1 MKSSVKSDPSRE
13 RRFRALIRGE
23 FRPEFNREVAIAV
36 RRALRE
42 ARRKQ
47 GALPVRT
54 AAEGIPTAGRP
65 VPPSG
70 MESARPGIEGAM
82 LSGAN
87 GAMLSGM
94 DGVRPGMDGAR
105 PSGMEGAVPS
115 DIQTDERRAIH
126 NALVRAQYKVWL
138 AQEAEAKRRY
148 PNLSLEQELKN
159 PDFVRL
165 LTDPKRPMTVCRA
178 YEAVHLDDIQTD
190 IAREAAVRTAV
201 RMAALSR
208 RPRESGAAPQ
218 AGLPMHY
225 GAADPKSR
233 AEIARRALR
242 GERITL

>member
-1 MKSSVKSDPSRE
+1 MKQSVKSDPSRE
-13 RRFRALIRGE
+13 RRFRALIQGE

-36 RRALRE
+36 RRALRQ
-42 ARRKQ
+42 ARAKQ
-47 GALPVRT
+47 QGVSDETGKTALPVRL
-54 AAEGIPTAGRP
+54 AAGDRPTGEGMHQGIDP
-65 VPPSG
+65 
-70 MESARPGIEGAM
+70 ARVMTDP
-82 LSGAN
+82 
-87 GAMLSGM
+87 
-94 DGVRPGMDGAR
+94 VRPDEQ
-105 PSGMEGAVPS
+105 P
-115 DIQTDERRAIH
+115 DERVRQTVH
-126 NALVRAQYKVWL
+126 DALVRAQYKVWQ

-148 PNLSLEQELKN
+148 PAMSLERELQN

-178 YEAVHLDDIQTD
+178 YEAVHLDDIQAD

-225 GAADPKSR
+225 GASDPKSR

>member
-1 MKSSVKSDPSRE
+1 MKQSVKSDPSRE
-13 RRFRALIRGE
+13 RRFRALIQGE

-36 RRALRE
+36 RRALRQ
-42 ARRKQ
+42 ARAKQ
-47 GALPVRT
+47 QGVSDEVDKPALPVRL
-54 AAEGIPTAGRP
+54 AAGDRPTGEGMRPGADAMRP
-65 VPPSG
+65 VVDP
-70 MESARPGIEGAM
+70 
-82 LSGAN
+82 
-87 GAMLSGM
+87 
-94 DGVRPGMDGAR
+94 VRPGEQ
-105 PSGMEGAVPS
+105 P
-115 DIQTDERRAIH
+115 DERVRQTVH
-126 NALVRAQYKVWL
+126 DALVRAQYKVWQ

-148 PNLSLEQELKN
+148 PAMSLERELQN

-178 YEAVHLDDIQTD
+178 YEAVHLDDIQAD

-225 GAADPKSR
+225 GASDPKSR

>member
-1 MKSSVKSDPSRE
+1 MKQSVKSDPSRE
-13 RRFRALIRGE
+13 HRFRALIQGE

-36 RRALRE
+36 RRALRQ
-42 ARRKQ
+42 ARAKQ
-47 GALPVRT
+47 QGVSDETGKTALPVRL
-54 AAEGIPTAGRP
+54 AAGDRPTGEGMRQAVDPARP
-65 VPPSG
+65 VVDP
-70 MESARPGIEGAM
+70 
-82 LSGAN
+82 
-87 GAMLSGM
+87 
-94 DGVRPGMDGAR
+94 VRPGEQ
-105 PSGMEGAVPS
+105 P
-115 DIQTDERRAIH
+115 DERVRQTVH
-126 NALVRAQYKVWL
+126 DALVRAQYKVWQ

-148 PNLSLEQELKN
+148 PAMSLERELQN

-178 YEAVHLDDIQTD
+178 YEAVHLDDIQAD

-225 GAADPKSR
+225 GASDPKSR

>member
-1 MKSSVKSDPSRE
+1 MH
-13 RRFRALIRGE
+13 
-23 FRPEFNREVAIAV
+23 
-36 RRALRE
+36 
-42 ARRKQ
+42 Q
-47 GALPVRT
+47 GLDSM
-54 AAEGIPTAGRP
+54 RP
-65 VPPSG
+65 VVDS
-70 MESARPGIEGAM
+70 
-82 LSGAN
+82 
-87 GAMLSGM
+87 
-94 DGVRPGMDGAR
+94 VRPGDQPDAR
-105 PSGMEGAVPS
+105 VR
-115 DIQTDERRAIH
+115 QTVHD
-126 NALVRAQYKVWL
+126 ALVRAQYKVWQ

-148 PNLSLEQELKN
+148 PAMSLERELQN

-178 YEAVHLDDIQTD
+178 YEAVHLDDIQAD

-225 GAADPKSR
+225 GASDPKSR

>member
-1 MKSSVKSDPSRE
+1 MKQSVKSDPSRE
-13 RRFRALIRGE
+13 RRFRALIQGE

-36 RRALRE
+36 RRALRQ
-42 ARRKQ
+42 ARAKQ
-47 GALPVRT
+47 QGVSDETGKTALPVRL
-54 AAEGIPTAGRP
+54 AAGDRPAGD
-65 VPPSG
+65 G
-70 MESARPGIEGAM
+70 MRPGADAM
-82 LSGAN
+82 RQGVDS
-87 GAMLSGM
+87 
-94 DGVRPGMDGAR
+94 VRPGDQ
-105 PSGMEGAVPS
+105 P
-115 DIQTDERRAIH
+115 DERVRQTVH
-126 NALVRAQYKVWL
+126 DALVRAQYKVWQ

-148 PNLSLEQELKN
+148 PAMSLERELQN

-178 YEAVHLDDIQTD
+178 YEAVHLDDIQAD

-225 GAADPKSR
+225 GASDPKSR

>member
-1 MKSSVKSDPSRE
+1 MKQSVKSDPSRE
-13 RRFRALIRGE
+13 RRFRALIQGE

-36 RRALRE
+36 RRALRQ
-42 ARRKQ
+42 ARAKQ
-47 GALPVRT
+47 QGASDETGKPALPVRL
-54 AAEGIPTAGRP
+54 AAGDRPTGEG
-65 VPPSG
+65 
-70 MESARPGIEGAM
+70 MRPGIDPARVM
-82 LSGAN
+82 T
-87 GAMLSGM
+87 
-94 DGVRPGMDGAR
+94 DPVRPDEQ
-105 PSGMEGAVPS
+105 P
-115 DIQTDERRAIH
+115 DERVRQTVH
-126 NALVRAQYKVWL
+126 DALVRAQYKVWQ

-148 PNLSLEQELKN
+148 PAMSLERELQN

-178 YEAVHLDDIQTD
+178 YEAVHLDDIQAD

-225 GAADPKSR
+225 GASDPKSR

>member
-1 MKSSVKSDPSRE
+1 MKQSVKSDPSRE
-13 RRFRALIRGE
+13 RRFRALIQGE

-36 RRALRE
+36 RRALRQ
-42 ARRKQ
+42 ARAKQ
-47 GALPVRT
+47 QGVSDETGKTALPVRL
-54 AAEGIPTAGRP
+54 AAGDRPAGEG
-65 VPPSG
+65 
-70 MESARPGIEGAM
+70 MRPGIDPARVM
-82 LSGAN
+82 T
-87 GAMLSGM
+87 
-94 DGVRPGMDGAR
+94 DPVRPGEQ
-105 PSGMEGAVPS
+105 P
-115 DIQTDERRAIH
+115 DERVRQTVH
-126 NALVRAQYKVWL
+126 DALVRAQYKVWQ

-148 PNLSLEQELKN
+148 PAMSLERELQN

-178 YEAVHLDDIQTD
+178 YEAVHLDDIRAD

-225 GAADPKSR
+225 GASDPKSR

>member
-1 MKSSVKSDPSRE
+1 
-13 RRFRALIRGE
+13 
-23 FRPEFNREVAIAV
+23 
-36 RRALRE
+36 
-42 ARRKQ
+42 
-47 GALPVRT
+47 
-54 AAEGIPTAGRP
+54 
-65 VPPSG
+65 
-70 MESARPGIEGAM
+70 
-82 LSGAN
+82 
-87 GAMLSGM
+87 MLSGM
-94 DGVRPGMDGAR
+94 DGVRP
-105 PSGMEGAVPS
+105 GMEGAVPS
-115 DIQTDERRAIH
+115 DIQTDERLRQTIH
-126 NALVRAQYKVWL
+126 NALVRAQYKVWQ

-190 IAREAAVRTAV
+190 IAREAAVRTAA

-225 GAADPKSR
+225 GATDPKSR

>member
-1 MKSSVKSDPSRE
+1 LKQSVKSDPSRE
-13 RRFRALIRGE
+13 RRFRALIQGE

-36 RRALRE
+36 RRALRQ
-42 ARRKQ
+42 ARAKQ
-47 GALPVRT
+47 QGVSDETGKPALPVRL
-54 AAEGIPTAGRP
+54 AAGDRPTGEGMRQAVNPARAMTDP
-65 VPPSG
+65 VC
-70 MESARPGIEGAM
+70 PGEQ
-82 LSGAN
+82 
-87 GAMLSGM
+87 
-94 DGVRPGMDGAR
+94 P
-105 PSGMEGAVPS
+105 
-115 DIQTDERRAIH
+115 DERVRQTVH
-126 NALVRAQYKVWL
+126 DALVRAQYKVWQ

-148 PNLSLEQELKN
+148 PAMSLERELQN

-178 YEAVHLDDIQTD
+178 YEAVHLDDIQAD

-225 GAADPKSR
+225 GASDPKSR

>member
-1 MKSSVKSDPSRE
+1 MKQSVKSDPSRE
-13 RRFRALIRGE
+13 RRFRALIQGE

-36 RRALRE
+36 RRALRQ
-42 ARRKQ
+42 ARAKQ
-47 GALPVRT
+47 QGVSDETGKTALPVRL
-54 AAEGIPTAGRP
+54 AAGDRPTGEGMRP
-65 VPPSG
+65 GVD
-70 MESARPGIEGAM
+70 SARPVV
-82 LSGAN
+82 
-87 GAMLSGM
+87 
-94 DGVRPGMDGAR
+94 DPVRPGEQ
-105 PSGMEGAVPS
+105 P
-115 DIQTDERRAIH
+115 DERVRQTVH
-126 NALVRAQYKVWL
+126 DALVRAQYKVWQ

-148 PNLSLEQELKN
+148 PAMSLERELQN

-178 YEAVHLDDIQTD
+178 YEAVHLDDIQAD

-225 GAADPKSR
+225 GASDPKSR

>member
-1 MKSSVKSDPSRE
+1 MKQSVKSDPSRE
-13 RRFRALIRGE
+13 RRFRALIQGE

-36 RRALRE
+36 RRALRQ
-42 ARRKQ
+42 ARAKQ
-47 GALPVRT
+47 QGVSDETGKTALPVRL
-54 AAEGIPTAGRP
+54 AAGDRPTGEGMRPGVDPARP
-65 VPPSG
+65 VVDP
-70 MESARPGIEGAM
+70 
-82 LSGAN
+82 
-87 GAMLSGM
+87 
-94 DGVRPGMDGAR
+94 VRPGEQ
-105 PSGMEGAVPS
+105 P
-115 DIQTDERRAIH
+115 DERVRQTVH
-126 NALVRAQYKVWL
+126 DALVRAQYKVWQ

-148 PNLSLEQELKN
+148 PAMSLERELQN

-165 LTDPKRPMTVCRA
+165 LTDPKRPMSVCRA
-178 YEAVHLDDIQTD
+178 YEAVHLDDIQAD

-225 GAADPKSR
+225 GASDPKSR

>member
-1 MKSSVKSDPSRE
+1 MKQSVKSDPSRE
-13 RRFRALIRGE
+13 RRFRALIQGE

-36 RRALRE
+36 RRALRQ
-42 ARRKQ
+42 ARAKQ
-47 GALPVRT
+47 QGVSDETGKPALPVRL
-54 AAEGIPTAGRP
+54 AAGDRPTGEGMRQAVDP
-65 VPPSG
+65 
-70 MESARPGIEGAM
+70 ARAM
-82 LSGAN
+82 T
-87 GAMLSGM
+87 
-94 DGVRPGMDGAR
+94 DPVRPGEQ
-105 PSGMEGAVPS
+105 P
-115 DIQTDERRAIH
+115 DERVRQTVH
-126 NALVRAQYKVWL
+126 DALVRAQYKVWQ

-148 PNLSLEQELKN
+148 PAMSLERELQN

-165 LTDPKRPMTVCRA
+165 LTDTKRPMTVCRA
-178 YEAVHLDDIQTD
+178 YEAVHLDDIQAD

-225 GAADPKSR
+225 GASDPKSR

>member
-1 MKSSVKSDPSRE
+1 MKQSVKSDPSRE
-13 RRFRALIRGE
+13 RRFRALIQGE

-36 RRALRE
+36 RRALRQ
-42 ARRKQ
+42 ARAKQ
-47 GALPVRT
+47 QGASDETGKTALPVRL
-54 AAEGIPTAGRP
+54 AAGDRPTGEG
-65 VPPSG
+65 
-70 MESARPGIEGAM
+70 MRPGADAM
-82 LSGAN
+82 RPAVDS
-87 GAMLSGM
+87 
-94 DGVRPGMDGAR
+94 VRPGEQ
-105 PSGMEGAVPS
+105 P
-115 DIQTDERRAIH
+115 DERVRQTVH
-126 NALVRAQYKVWL
+126 DALVRAQYKVWQ

-148 PNLSLEQELKN
+148 PAMSLERELQN

-178 YEAVHLDDIQTD
+178 YEAVHLDDIQAD

-225 GAADPKSR
+225 GASDPKSR

>member
-1 MKSSVKSDPSRE
+1 MKQSVKSDPSRE
-13 RRFRALIRGE
+13 RRFRALIQGE

-36 RRALRE
+36 RRALRQ
-42 ARRKQ
+42 ARAKQ
-47 GALPVRT
+47 QGVSDETGKTALPVRL
-54 AAEGIPTAGRP
+54 AAGDRPTGD
-65 VPPSG
+65 G
-70 MESARPGIEGAM
+70 LRPGADAM
-82 LSGAN
+82 RPAVDS
-87 GAMLSGM
+87 
-94 DGVRPGMDGAR
+94 VRPGEQ
-105 PSGMEGAVPS
+105 P
-115 DIQTDERRAIH
+115 DERVRQTVH
-126 NALVRAQYKVWL
+126 DALVRAQYKVWQ

-148 PNLSLEQELKN
+148 PAMSLERELQN

-178 YEAVHLDDIQTD
+178 YEAVHLDDIQAD

-225 GAADPKSR
+225 GASDPKSR

>member
-1 MKSSVKSDPSRE
+1 MKQSVKSDPSRE
-13 RRFRALIRGE
+13 RRFRALIQGE

-36 RRALRE
+36 RRALRQ
-42 ARRKQ
+42 ARAKQ
-47 GALPVRT
+47 QGVSDETGKPALPVRL
-54 AAEGIPTAGRP
+54 AAGDRPTGEGMRQAVDP
-65 VPPSG
+65 
-70 MESARPGIEGAM
+70 ARAM
-82 LSGAN
+82 T
-87 GAMLSGM
+87 
-94 DGVRPGMDGAR
+94 DPVRPGDQ
-105 PSGMEGAVPS
+105 P
-115 DIQTDERRAIH
+115 DERVRQTVH
-126 NALVRAQYKVWL
+126 DALVRAQYKVWQ

-148 PNLSLEQELKN
+148 PAMSLERELQN

-178 YEAVHLDDIQTD
+178 YEAVHLDDIQAD

-225 GAADPKSR
+225 GASDPKSR

>member
-1 MKSSVKSDPSRE
+1 MKQSVKSDPSRE
-13 RRFRALIRGE
+13 RRFRALIQGE

-36 RRALRE
+36 RRALRQ
-42 ARRKQ
+42 ARAKQ
-47 GALPVRT
+47 QGVSDETGKPALPVRL
-54 AAEGIPTAGRP
+54 AAGDRPTGEGMRQAVNPARAMTDP
-65 VPPSG
+65 VC
-70 MESARPGIEGAM
+70 PGEQ
-82 LSGAN
+82 
-87 GAMLSGM
+87 
-94 DGVRPGMDGAR
+94 P
-105 PSGMEGAVPS
+105 
-115 DIQTDERRAIH
+115 DERVRQTVH
-126 NALVRAQYKVWL
+126 DALVRAQYKVWQ

-148 PNLSLEQELKN
+148 PAMSLERELQN

-178 YEAVHLDDIQTD
+178 YEAVHLDDIQAD

-225 GAADPKSR
+225 GASDPKSR

>member
-1 MKSSVKSDPSRE
+1 MKQSVKSDPSRE
-13 RRFRALIRGE
+13 RRFRALIQGE

-36 RRALRE
+36 RRALRQ
-42 ARRKQ
+42 ARAKQ
-47 GALPVRT
+47 QGVSDETGKTALPVRL
-54 AAEGIPTAGRP
+54 AAGDRPTGEGMRPGADSMRP
-65 VPPSG
+65 VVDP
-70 MESARPGIEGAM
+70 
-82 LSGAN
+82 
-87 GAMLSGM
+87 
-94 DGVRPGMDGAR
+94 VRPGEQ
-105 PSGMEGAVPS
+105 P
-115 DIQTDERRAIH
+115 DERVRQTVH
-126 NALVRAQYKVWL
+126 DALVRAQYKVWQ

-148 PNLSLEQELKN
+148 PAMSLERELQN

-178 YEAVHLDDIQTD
+178 YEAVHLDDIEAD

-225 GAADPKSR
+225 GASDPKSR

>member
-1 MKSSVKSDPSRE
+1 MKQSVKSDPSRE
-13 RRFRALIRGE
+13 RRFRALIQGE

-36 RRALRE
+36 RRALRQ
-42 ARRKQ
+42 ARAKQ
-47 GALPVRT
+47 QGVSDETGKTALPVRL
-54 AAEGIPTAGRP
+54 AAGDRPTGD
-65 VPPSG
+65 G
-70 MESARPGIEGAM
+70 LRPGADSMRQGV
-82 LSGAN
+82 
-87 GAMLSGM
+87 
-94 DGVRPGMDGAR
+94 DPVRPDEQ
-105 PSGMEGAVPS
+105 P
-115 DIQTDERRAIH
+115 DERVRQTVH
-126 NALVRAQYKVWL
+126 DALVRAQYKVWQ

-148 PNLSLEQELKN
+148 PAMSLERELQN

-178 YEAVHLDDIQTD
+178 YEAVHLDDIQAD

-225 GAADPKSR
+225 GASDPKSR

>member
-1 MKSSVKSDPSRE
+1 MKQSVKSDQSRE
-13 RRFRALIRGE
+13 RRFRALIQGE

-36 RRALRE
+36 RRALRQ
-42 ARRKQ
+42 ARAKQ
-47 GALPVRT
+47 QGVSDETGKPALPVRL
-54 AAEGIPTAGRP
+54 AAGDRPTGEGMRPGVDPARP
-65 VPPSG
+65 VVDP
-70 MESARPGIEGAM
+70 
-82 LSGAN
+82 
-87 GAMLSGM
+87 
-94 DGVRPGMDGAR
+94 VRPGEQ
-105 PSGMEGAVPS
+105 P
-115 DIQTDERRAIH
+115 DERVRQTVH
-126 NALVRAQYKVWL
+126 DALVRAQYKVWQ

-148 PNLSLEQELKN
+148 PAMSLERELQN

-165 LTDPKRPMTVCRA
+165 LTDTKRPMTVCRA
-178 YEAVHLDDIQTD
+178 YEAVHLDDIQAD

-225 GAADPKSR
+225 GASDPKSR

>member
-1 MKSSVKSDPSRE
+1 MKQSVKSDPSRE
-13 RRFRALIRGE
+13 RRFRALIQGE

-36 RRALRE
+36 RRALRQ
-42 ARRKQ
+42 ARAKQ
-47 GALPVRT
+47 QGVSDETGKPALPVRL
-54 AAEGIPTAGRP
+54 AAGDRPTGEGMRQ
-65 VPPSG
+65 
-70 MESARPGIEGAM
+70 GIDSMRQGV
-82 LSGAN
+82 
-87 GAMLSGM
+87 
-94 DGVRPGMDGAR
+94 DPVRPGEQ
-105 PSGMEGAVPS
+105 P
-115 DIQTDERRAIH
+115 DERVRQTVH
-126 NALVRAQYKVWL
+126 DALVRAQYKVWQ

-148 PNLSLEQELKN
+148 PAMSLERELQN

-178 YEAVHLDDIQTD
+178 YEAVHLDDIQAD

-225 GAADPKSR
+225 GASDPKSR

>member
-1 MKSSVKSDPSRE
+1 MKQSVKSDPSRE
-13 RRFRALIRGE
+13 RRFRALIQGE

-36 RRALRE
+36 RRALRQ
-42 ARRKQ
+42 ARAKQ
-47 GALPVRT
+47 QGVSDETGKPALPVRL
-54 AAEGIPTAGRP
+54 AAGDRPAGD
-65 VPPSG
+65 G
-70 MESARPGIEGAM
+70 LRPGIDPARVM
-82 LSGAN
+82 T
-87 GAMLSGM
+87 
-94 DGVRPGMDGAR
+94 DPVRPDEQ
-105 PSGMEGAVPS
+105 P
-115 DIQTDERRAIH
+115 DERVRQTVH
-126 NALVRAQYKVWL
+126 DALVRAQYKVWQ

-148 PNLSLEQELKN
+148 PAMSLERELQN

-178 YEAVHLDDIQTD
+178 YEAVHLDDIQAD

-225 GAADPKSR
+225 GASDPKSR

>member
-1 MKSSVKSDPSRE
+1 MKQSVKSDPSRE
-13 RRFRALIRGE
+13 RRFRALIQGE

-36 RRALRE
+36 RRALRQ
-42 ARRKQ
+42 ARAKQ
-47 GALPVRT
+47 QGVSDETGKTALPVRLT
-54 AAEGIPTAGRP
+54 PGDRPTGDGLRPGADAMRP
-65 VPPSG
+65 VVDS
-70 MESARPGIEGAM
+70 
-82 LSGAN
+82 
-87 GAMLSGM
+87 
-94 DGVRPGMDGAR
+94 VRPGDQ
-105 PSGMEGAVPS
+105 P
-115 DIQTDERRAIH
+115 DERVRQTVH
-126 NALVRAQYKVWL
+126 DALVRAQYKVWQ

-148 PNLSLEQELKN
+148 PAMSLERELQN

-178 YEAVHLDDIQTD
+178 YEAVHLDDIQAD

-225 GAADPKSR
+225 GASDPKSR

>member
-1 MKSSVKSDPSRE
+1 MKQSVKSDPSRE
-13 RRFRALIRGE
+13 RRFRALIQGE
-23 FRPEFNREVAIAV
+23 FRPAFNREVAIAV
-36 RRALRE
+36 RRALRQ
-42 ARRKQ
+42 ARAKQ
-47 GALPVRT
+47 QGVSDETGKPALPVRL
-54 AAEGIPTAGRP
+54 AAGDRPTGEGMRQAVDP
-65 VPPSG
+65 
-70 MESARPGIEGAM
+70 ARAM
-82 LSGAN
+82 T
-87 GAMLSGM
+87 
-94 DGVRPGMDGAR
+94 DPVRPGEQ
-105 PSGMEGAVPS
+105 P
-115 DIQTDERRAIH
+115 DERVRQTVH
-126 NALVRAQYKVWL
+126 DALVRAQYKVWQ

-148 PNLSLEQELKN
+148 PAMSLERELQN

-178 YEAVHLDDIQTD
+178 YEAVHLDDIQAD

-225 GAADPKSR
+225 GASDPKSR

>member
-1 MKSSVKSDPSRE
+1 MKQSVKSDPSRE
-13 RRFRALIRGE
+13 RRFRALIQGE

-36 RRALRE
+36 RRALRQ
-42 ARRKQ
+42 ARAKQ
-47 GALPVRT
+47 QGVSDETGKTALPVRL
-54 AAEGIPTAGRP
+54 AAGDRPTGEGMHQGIDSMRP
-65 VPPSG
+65 VVDP
-70 MESARPGIEGAM
+70 
-82 LSGAN
+82 
-87 GAMLSGM
+87 
-94 DGVRPGMDGAR
+94 VRPSEQ
-105 PSGMEGAVPS
+105 P
-115 DIQTDERRAIH
+115 DERVRQTVH
-126 NALVRAQYKVWL
+126 DALVRAQYKVWQ

-148 PNLSLEQELKN
+148 PAMSLERELQN

-178 YEAVHLDDIQTD
+178 YEAVHLDDIQAD

-225 GAADPKSR
+225 GASDPKSR

>member
-1 MKSSVKSDPSRE
+1 MKQSVKSDPSRE
-13 RRFRALIRGE
+13 RRFRALIQGE

-36 RRALRE
+36 RRALRQ
-42 ARRKQ
+42 ARAKQ
-47 GALPVRT
+47 QGVSDETGKPALPVRL
-54 AAEGIPTAGRP
+54 AAGDRPAGD
-65 VPPSG
+65 G
-70 MESARPGIEGAM
+70 LRPGIDPARVM
-82 LSGAN
+82 T
-87 GAMLSGM
+87 
-94 DGVRPGMDGAR
+94 DPVRPDEQPDAR
-105 PSGMEGAVPS
+105 VR
-115 DIQTDERRAIH
+115 QTVHD
-126 NALVRAQYKVWL
+126 ALVRAQYKVWQ

-148 PNLSLEQELKN
+148 PAMSLERELQN

-178 YEAVHLDDIQTD
+178 YEAVHLDDIQAD

-225 GAADPKSR
+225 GASDPKSR

>member
-1 MKSSVKSDPSRE
+1 MKQSVKSDPSRE
-13 RRFRALIRGE
+13 RRFRALIQGE

-36 RRALRE
+36 RRALRQ
-42 ARRKQ
+42 ARAKQ
-47 GALPVRT
+47 QGASDETGKPALPVRL
-54 AAEGIPTAGRP
+54 AAGDRPTGEGMRPGVDPARP
-65 VPPSG
+65 VVDP
-70 MESARPGIEGAM
+70 
-82 LSGAN
+82 
-87 GAMLSGM
+87 
-94 DGVRPGMDGAR
+94 VRPGEQ
-105 PSGMEGAVPS
+105 P
-115 DIQTDERRAIH
+115 DERVRQTVH
-126 NALVRAQYKVWL
+126 DALVRAQYKVWQ

-148 PNLSLEQELKN
+148 PAMSLERELQN

-178 YEAVHLDDIQTD
+178 YEAVHLDDIQAD

-225 GAADPKSR
+225 GASDPKSR

>member
-1 MKSSVKSDPSRE
+1 MKQSVKSDPSRE
-13 RRFRALIRGE
+13 RRFRALIQGE

-36 RRALRE
+36 RRALRQ
-42 ARRKQ
+42 ARAQQQ
-47 GALPVRT
+47 GVSDETGKTALPVRL
-54 AAEGIPTAGRP
+54 AAADPPTGAGMPPGVDPARP
-65 VPPSG
+65 VVDPL
-70 MESARPGIEGAM
+70 RPGEQ
-82 LSGAN
+82 
-87 GAMLSGM
+87 
-94 DGVRPGMDGAR
+94 P
-105 PSGMEGAVPS
+105 
-115 DIQTDERRAIH
+115 DERVRQTVH
-126 NALVRAQYKVWL
+126 DALVRAQYKVWQ

-148 PNLSLEQELKN
+148 PAMSLERELQN

-178 YEAVHLDDIQTD
+178 YEAVHLDDIQAD

-225 GAADPKSR
+225 GASDPKSR

>member
-1 MKSSVKSDPSRE
+1 MKQSVKSDPSRE
-13 RRFRALIRGE
+13 RRFRALIQGE

-36 RRALRE
+36 RRALRQ
-42 ARRKQ
+42 ARAKQ
-47 GALPVRT
+47 QGVSDETGKTALPVRL
-54 AAEGIPTAGRP
+54 AAGDRPTGDGLRPGVDPARP
-65 VPPSG
+65 VVDP
-70 MESARPGIEGAM
+70 
-82 LSGAN
+82 
-87 GAMLSGM
+87 
-94 DGVRPGMDGAR
+94 VRPGEQ
-105 PSGMEGAVPS
+105 P
-115 DIQTDERRAIH
+115 DERVRQTVH
-126 NALVRAQYKVWL
+126 DALVRAQYKVWQ

-148 PNLSLEQELKN
+148 PAMSLERELQN

-178 YEAVHLDDIQTD
+178 YEAVHLDDIQAD

-225 GAADPKSR
+225 GASDPKSR

>member
-1 MKSSVKSDPSRE
+1 MKQSVKSDPSRE
-13 RRFRALIRGE
+13 RRFRALIQGE

-36 RRALRE
+36 RRALRQ
-42 ARRKQ
+42 ARAKQ
-47 GALPVRT
+47 QGVSDETGKPALPVRL
-54 AAEGIPTAGRP
+54 AAGDRSTGEGMRPGADAMRP
-65 VPPSG
+65 VVDP
-70 MESARPGIEGAM
+70 
-82 LSGAN
+82 
-87 GAMLSGM
+87 
-94 DGVRPGMDGAR
+94 VRPGEQ
-105 PSGMEGAVPS
+105 P
-115 DIQTDERRAIH
+115 DERVRQTVH
-126 NALVRAQYKVWL
+126 DALVRAQYKVWQ

-148 PNLSLEQELKN
+148 PAMSLERELQN

-165 LTDPKRPMTVCRA
+165 LTDPNRPMTVCRA
-178 YEAVHLDDIQTD
+178 YEAVHLDDIQAD

-225 GAADPKSR
+225 GASDPKSR

>member
-1 MKSSVKSDPSRE
+1 MKQSVKSDPSRE
-13 RRFRALIRGE
+13 RRFRALIQGE

-36 RRALRE
+36 RRALRQ
-42 ARRKQ
+42 ARAKQ
-47 GALPVRT
+47 QGVSDETGKPALPVRL
-54 AAEGIPTAGRP
+54 AAGDRPTGEGMRQAVDPARAMTDP
-65 VPPSG
+65 VC
-70 MESARPGIEGAM
+70 PGEQ
-82 LSGAN
+82 
-87 GAMLSGM
+87 
-94 DGVRPGMDGAR
+94 P
-105 PSGMEGAVPS
+105 
-115 DIQTDERRAIH
+115 DERVRQTVH
-126 NALVRAQYKVWL
+126 DALVREQYKVWQ

-148 PNLSLEQELKN
+148 PAMSLERELQN

-178 YEAVHLDDIQTD
+178 YEAVHLDDIQAD

-225 GAADPKSR
+225 GASDPKSR

>member
-1 MKSSVKSDPSRE
+1 MKQSVKSDPSRE
-13 RRFRALIRGE
+13 RRFRALIQGE

-36 RRALRE
+36 RRALRQ
-42 ARRKQ
+42 ARAKQ
-47 GALPVRT
+47 QGVPDETGKPALPVRL
-54 AAEGIPTAGRP
+54 AAGDRPTGDGLRP
-65 VPPSG
+65 GVD
-70 MESARPGIEGAM
+70 SARVMTDP
-82 LSGAN
+82 
-87 GAMLSGM
+87 
-94 DGVRPGMDGAR
+94 VRPGEQ
-105 PSGMEGAVPS
+105 P
-115 DIQTDERRAIH
+115 DERVRQTVH
-126 NALVRAQYKVWL
+126 DALVRAQYKVWQ

-148 PNLSLEQELKN
+148 PAMSLERELQN

-178 YEAVHLDDIQTD
+178 YEAVHLDDIQAD

-225 GAADPKSR
+225 GASDPKSR

>member
-1 MKSSVKSDPSRE
+1 MKQSVKSDPSRE
-13 RRFRALIRGE
+13 RRFRALIQGE

-36 RRALRE
+36 RRALRQ
-42 ARRKQ
+42 ARAKQ
-47 GALPVRT
+47 QGVSDETGKTALPVRL
-54 AAEGIPTAGRP
+54 AAGDRPTGEGMRH
-65 VPPSG
+65 
-70 MESARPGIEGAM
+70 GIDSMRQGV
-82 LSGAN
+82 
-87 GAMLSGM
+87 
-94 DGVRPGMDGAR
+94 DPVRPGEQ
-105 PSGMEGAVPS
+105 P
-115 DIQTDERRAIH
+115 DERVRQTVH
-126 NALVRAQYKVWL
+126 DALVRAQYKVWQ

-148 PNLSLEQELKN
+148 PAMSLERELQN

-178 YEAVHLDDIQTD
+178 YEAVHLDDIQAD

-225 GAADPKSR
+225 GASDPKSR